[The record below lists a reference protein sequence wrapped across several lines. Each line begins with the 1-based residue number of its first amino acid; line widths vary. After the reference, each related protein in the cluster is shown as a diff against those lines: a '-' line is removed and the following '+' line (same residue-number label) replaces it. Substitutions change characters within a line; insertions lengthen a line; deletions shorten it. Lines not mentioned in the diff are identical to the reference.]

1 MCDWTRA
8 MALLTLSRLLV
19 FSHLPPF
26 YLRFLFKWSGYQTSA
41 KTTCHKRKRC
51 QGTVKRFVCIFAVL
65 HLLAYILLPCRT
77 WIFLGL
83 NLPSQCP
90 LLLVS
95 VIIILLLYIQSLT
108 WAPFEM
114 AVLKW
119 TQAAPSVLHYSLNSA
134 VTSSLF
140 LLPTQLFEDSCA
152 STG

>member
-1 MCDWTRA
+1 MTAVDCVTEPEQWP
-8 MALLTLSRLLV
+8 LLTLSRLLV

-41 KTTCHKRKRC
+41 KTTRHKRKRC
-51 QGTVKRFVCIFAVL
+51 QGTVKSFVCIFAVL

-95 VIIILLLYIQSLT
+95 VDIQSLT
-108 WAPFEM
+108 WAQ
-114 AVLKW
+114 LKW
-119 TQAAPSVLHYSLNSA
+119 TQAAPSVLHYSFNSAEKSPA